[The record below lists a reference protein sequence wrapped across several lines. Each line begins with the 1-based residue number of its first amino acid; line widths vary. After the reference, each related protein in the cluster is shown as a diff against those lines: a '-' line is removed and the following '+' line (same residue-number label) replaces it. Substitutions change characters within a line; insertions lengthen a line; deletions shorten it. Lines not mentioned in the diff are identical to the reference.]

1 MGKLGGFLEYQRE
14 VETKQPVTQ
23 RIKNYHEFTNTMPC
37 SHLQEQGARC
47 MSCGIPFCHSGCPL
61 GNLIPDFNDAVY
73 KGNWQQATHILHK
86 TNNFPEFTGR
96 LCPAPCESACV
107 LGINEDPVTIENIE
121 KYIVE
126 EAFKNG
132 YIKPQ
137 PPQQRTGKKVAV
149 IGSGPSGM
157 AAAQQLNRAGHSVTL
172 FERDA
177 KIGGL
182 LRYGIPDF
190 KLEKSIIDCRLNILE
205 KEGIIFK
212 TNTFVGKDITAETLE
227 KEFDAIVLTGGATI
241 GRKLSIEGSD
251 AKGVHLAMEFLK
263 QNNQRVDGVK
273 FKGEPIL
280 ATGKNVIVIGG
291 GDTGSDCIGTSI
303 RQGAKSVVNFE
314 IMPQPSVT
322 RPENQPWPYYPVILK
337 TSTSHE
343 EGAERFFQIS
353 TKRFEKDSN
362 GNLKGLVTH
371 EVSFQKNPA
380 NGRFE
385 FVEIPNTEKEWKC
398 ELVLLA
404 LGFTGPETDN
414 IVNQLGLC
422 LDNRGNVLASDE
434 NYTTSKKRVFAA
446 GDMRRGQSLIVW
458 AISEGREV
466 AYHVD
471 KFLMGYSELPTKGGV
486 DIPRI

>member
-1 MGKLGGFLEYQRE
+1 
-14 VETKQPVTQ
+14 
-23 RIKNYHEFTNTMPC
+23 
-37 SHLQEQGARC
+37 
-47 MSCGIPFCHSGCPL
+47 
-61 GNLIPDFNDAVY
+61 
-73 KGNWQQATHILHK
+73 
-86 TNNFPEFTGR
+86 
-96 LCPAPCESACV
+96 
-107 LGINEDPVTIENIE
+107 
-121 KYIVE
+121 
-126 EAFKNG
+126 
-132 YIKPQ
+132 
-137 PPQQRTGKKVAV
+137 
-149 IGSGPSGM
+149 
-157 AAAQQLNRAGHSVTL
+157 
-172 FERDA
+172 
-177 KIGGL
+177 
-182 LRYGIPDF
+182 
-190 KLEKSIIDCRLNILE
+190 
-205 KEGIIFK
+205 
-212 TNTFVGKDITAETLE
+212 
-227 KEFDAIVLTGGATI
+227 
-241 GRKLSIEGSD
+241 
-251 AKGVHLAMEFLK
+251 MEFLK